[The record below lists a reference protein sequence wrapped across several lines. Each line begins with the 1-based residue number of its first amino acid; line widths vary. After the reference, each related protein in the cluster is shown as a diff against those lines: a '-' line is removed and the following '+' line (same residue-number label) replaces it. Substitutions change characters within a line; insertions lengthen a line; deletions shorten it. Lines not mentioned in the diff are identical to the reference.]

1 MITQG
6 NIDDSIQLSSI
17 TGGYQFNFNS
27 SVTSVKYN
35 TYSLKVS
42 FTYTFIVDNN
52 SYMHTYM
59 LWQTGIKF

>member
-6 NIDDSIQLSSI
+6 KIDDSIQLSSI
-17 TGGYQFNFNS
+17 TDGYQFNFNS
-27 SVTSVKYN
+27 SVASVKYN

-42 FTYTFIVDNN
+42 FNYTFIVDTK
-52 SYMHTYM
+52 SYTQTYT